1 MDIRP
6 EICYYENDK
15 SVHPQGEALMENR
28 VTLKMIREAAAAL
41 YGITEI
47 TPIVTSTRLGKNL
60 FIKSENLQKTG
71 SFKIRGAYNKL
82 RMLSPEEA
90 ARGVIA
96 CSAGN
101 HAQGVALSATR
112 LGMKSVICMPEGA
125 PILKVEAT
133 RGYGAE
139 VVLVPGIYDDAAAE
153 AERLAKSEGYTFA
166 HPFNDPYVIAGQGT
180 IALEILDQV
189 PDVEQIVVPIGG
201 GGLISGIAVAAKSLH
216 PNIKVIGVQAATVPS
231 MFVSR
236 RNGEIT
242 TVKDGPTIADGI
254 HVLTPGS
261 LTFDL
266 VEQFVDDIV
275 TVSEDE
281 IAAAI
286 VALLE
291 GPKTVAEG
299 AGATSVAAY
308 IFDRID
314 TSLKTVAVVSG
325 GNVDITTLSRIITK
339 GMQKTG
345 RIVQIT
351 TKLTDKAGNL
361 AQLLTCVAE
370 NGANVLDIAHERE
383 DAKTEVNS
391 CVVTMTLE
399 TRDPEHVRK
408 LRADLVRHG
417 YRLLD

>member
-1 MDIRP
+1 MQT
-6 EICYYENDK
+6 
-15 SVHPQGEALMENR
+15 V
-28 VTLKMIREAAAAL
+28 VTLDMIREARDAL
-41 YGITEI
+41 SGVAEK

-60 FIKSENLQKTG
+60 YIKSENLQKTG
-71 SFKIRGAYNKL
+71 SFKIRGAFNKI

-90 ARGVIA
+90 KRGVIA

-112 LGMKSVICMPEGA
+112 LGIKSVICMPEGA

-139 VVLVPGIYDDAAAE
+139 VVLVPGVYDDAARE
-153 AERLAKSEGYTFA
+153 AERLSREEGYTFA

-180 IALEILDQV
+180 IGLEILEQV
-189 PDVEQIVVPIGG
+189 PEVEQIIVPIGG
-201 GGLISGIAVAAKSLH
+201 GGLISGVAVAVKSMR
-216 PNIKVIGVQAATVPS
+216 PNVKIIGVQASTVPS
-231 MFVSR
+231 MFVSQ

-254 HVLTPGS
+254 HVLTPGD
-261 LTFDL
+261 LTFRL
-266 VEQFVDDIV
+266 VQEYVDEIV

-308 IFDRID
+308 LFNKID
-314 TSLKTVAVVSG
+314 TSLNTVALVSG

-339 GMQKTG
+339 GLQKTG
-345 RIVQIT
+345 RIVQIK
-351 TKLTDKAGNL
+351 TKLADKAGNL
-361 AQLLTCVAE
+361 AQLLKCIADA
-370 NGANVLDIAHERE
+370 GANVLNIEHERE
-383 DAKTEVNS
+383 DAKTSVS
-391 CVVTMTLE
+391 TCVVTMTLE
-399 TRDPEHVRK
+399 TRDEVHVQMIRRE
-408 LRADLVRHG
+408 LRNRG
-417 YRLLD
+417 YHLFD

>member
-1 MDIRP
+1 MNTNVNL
-6 EICYYENDK
+6 E
-15 SVHPQGEALMENR
+15 
-28 VTLKMIREAAAAL
+28 MIREAREAL
-41 YGITEI
+41 RDVAEF
-47 TPIVTSTRLGKNL
+47 TPIVTSSRLGKNL

-71 SFKIRGAYNKL
+71 SFKIRGAYN
-82 RMLSPEEA
+82 RIRNLSPEEA

-112 LGMKSVICMPEGA
+112 LGIRSVICMPEAA

-139 VVLVPGIYDDAAAE
+139 VVLVPGVYDDAARE
-153 AERLAKSEGYTFA
+153 AERLAREEGFTFA

-180 IALEILDQV
+180 IGLEILEQV

-201 GGLISGIAVAAKSLH
+201 GGLISGISVAVKSMR
-216 PNIKVIGVQAATVPS
+216 PNVRIVGVQAASVPS
-231 MFVSR
+231 MLVSH
-236 RNGEIT
+236 RNGERT

-254 HVLTPGS
+254 HVLTPGE
-261 LTFDL
+261 LTFAL
-266 VEQFVDDIV
+266 VEDYVDDIV
-275 TVSEDE
+275 TVTEDE

-308 IFDRID
+308 IFGRID
-314 TSLKTVAVVSG
+314 TSLKTAAVVSG

-345 RIVQIT
+345 RIVQFT
-351 TKLTDKAGNL
+351 TKLTDRAGNL
-361 AQLLTCVAE
+361 AQLLTCIASA
-370 NGANVLDIAHERE
+370 GANVLDIEHERE

-399 TRDPEHVRK
+399 TRDNAHVKAIREDL
-408 LRADLVRHG
+408 LRRG
-417 YRLLD
+417 YRLLE

>member
-1 MDIRP
+1 
-6 EICYYENDK
+6 
-15 SVHPQGEALMENR
+15 MENR
-28 VTLKMIREAAAAL
+28 VTLEMIQDAKEAL
-41 YGITEI
+41 KGITEL
-47 TPIVTSTRLGKNL
+47 TPIVSSNRLGKNL

-71 SFKIRGAYNKL
+71 SFKIRGAFNKI
-82 RMLSPEEA
+82 RTLSPEEA
-90 ARGVIA
+90 AKGVIA

-112 LGMKSVICMPEGA
+112 LGIKSVICMPEGA

-139 VVLVPGIYDDAAAE
+139 VVLVPGIYDDAARE
-153 AERLAKSEGYTFA
+153 AERLSKAEGYTFA

-180 IALEILDQV
+180 IGLEILEQV

-201 GGLISGIAVAAKSLH
+201 GGLISGVAVAVKSMR
-216 PNIKVIGVQAATVPS
+216 PNVKVIGVQAATVPS

-254 HVLTPGS
+254 HVLTPGD
-261 LTFDL
+261 LTFRIVQDY
-266 VEQFVDDIV
+266 VDDIV

-299 AGATSVAAY
+299 AGATTVAAY
-308 IFDRID
+308 LFEKID
-314 TSLKTVAVVSG
+314 TSLKTVALVSG

-339 GMQKTG
+339 GLQKTG
-345 RIVQIT
+345 RIVQLT
-351 TKLTDKAGNL
+351 TKLQDKAGNL

-370 NGANVLDIAHERE
+370 NGANVLDIDHQRE

-399 TRDPEHVRK
+399 TRDEAHVQT
-408 LRADLVRHG
+408 LRADLKRRG
-417 YRLLD
+417 YALL

>member
-1 MDIRP
+1 
-6 EICYYENDK
+6 
-15 SVHPQGEALMENR
+15 MESR
-28 VTLKMIREAAAAL
+28 VTLDMIREAREAL
-41 YGITEI
+41 KGITEL
-47 TPIVTSTRLGKNL
+47 TPMVTSNRLGKNL
-60 FIKSENLQKTG
+60 YIKSENLQKTG
-71 SFKIRGAYNKL
+71 SFKIRGAFNKI
-82 RMLSPEEA
+82 RTLSPEEA

-112 LGMKSVICMPEGA
+112 LGIKSVICMPEGA

-139 VVLVPGIYDDAAAE
+139 VVLVPGVYDDAARE
-153 AERLAKSEGYTFA
+153 AERLSREEGYTFA

-180 IALEILDQV
+180 LGLEILEQV
-189 PDVEQIVVPIGG
+189 PDVEQVVVPIGG
-201 GGLISGIAVAAKSLH
+201 GGLISGVAVAIKSMR
-216 PNIKVIGVQAATVPS
+216 PNVKVIGVQAATVPS
-231 MFVSR
+231 MFVSLR
-236 RNGEIT
+236 SGQIT
-242 TVKDGPTIADGI
+242 TVKDGATIADGI
-254 HVLTPGS
+254 HVLTPGD
-261 LTFDL
+261 LTFDI
-266 VEQFVDDIV
+266 VQNYVDDIV

-308 IFDRID
+308 LFEKID
-314 TSLKTVAVVSG
+314 TSLKTVALVSG

-345 RIVQIT
+345 RIVQLT
-351 TKLTDKAGNL
+351 TKLQDKVGNL
-361 AQLLTCVAE
+361 AALLSCVAA
-370 NGANVLDIAHERE
+370 NGANVLDIDHQRE

-399 TRDPEHVRK
+399 TRNKAHVQA
-408 LRADLVRHG
+408 LREDLLRHG
-417 YRLLD
+417 YHLI

>member
-1 MDIRP
+1 MD
-6 EICYYENDK
+6 NT
-15 SVHPQGEALMENR
+15 
-28 VTLKMIREAAAAL
+28 VTLDMIREARAAL
-41 YGITEI
+41 ADVAEL

-71 SFKIRGAYNKL
+71 SFKIRGAFNKI

-112 LGMKSVICMPEGA
+112 LGIRSVICMPEGA

-139 VVLVPGIYDDAAAE
+139 VVLVPGVYDDAARE
-153 AERLAKSEGYTFA
+153 AERLAKERGYTFA

-180 IALEILDQV
+180 IGLEILDQL
-189 PDVEQIVVPIGG
+189 PDVEQIIVPIGG
-201 GGLISGIAVAAKSLH
+201 GGLISGVAAAVKFMR
-216 PNIKVIGVQAATVPS
+216 PNVHIIGVQASTVPS
-231 MFVSR
+231 MFVSYR
-236 RNGEIT
+236 SGEIT
-242 TVKDGPTIADGI
+242 TVRDNPTIADGI
-254 HVLTPGS
+254 HVLTPGD
-261 LTFDL
+261 LTFRM
-266 VEQFVDDIV
+266 VREYVDDIV

-308 IFDRID
+308 MFHKID
-314 TSLKTVAVVSG
+314 TSLKTVALVSG

-339 GMQKTG
+339 GLQKTG
-345 RIVQIT
+345 RIVQFT
-351 TKLTDKAGNL
+351 TKLADKAGIL

-370 NGANVLDIAHERE
+370 NGANVLNIEHARE
-383 DAKTEVNS
+383 DAETSVS
-391 CVVTMTLE
+391 TCVVTMTLE
-399 TRDPEHVRK
+399 TRDEEHVMKIRK
-408 LRADLVRHG
+408 DLTSRG
-417 YRLLD
+417 YRLYV

>member
-1 MDIRP
+1 MQNI
-6 EICYYENDK
+6 
-15 SVHPQGEALMENR
+15 
-28 VTLKMIREAAAAL
+28 VTLNMIRDARTSLAGTAEL
-41 YGITEI
+41 

-60 FIKSENLQKTG
+60 LIKSENLQKTG
-71 SFKIRGAYNKL
+71 SFKIRGAFNKI

-90 ARGVIA
+90 ACGVIA

-112 LGMKSVICMPEGA
+112 LGIHSVICMPEGA

-139 VVLVPGIYDDAAAE
+139 VILVPGNYDDAARE
-153 AERLAKSEGYTFA
+153 AERLSREQGYTFA

-180 IALEILDQV
+180 IGLEILDQV
-189 PDVEQIVVPIGG
+189 PDVEQIIVPVGG
-201 GGLISGIAVAAKSLH
+201 GGLISGVAAAVKFMR
-216 PNIKVIGVQAATVPS
+216 PNVRVIGVQASTVPS
-231 MFVSR
+231 MFVSCR
-236 RNGEIT
+236 SGEIT
-242 TVKDGPTIADGI
+242 TVKDNPTIADGI
-254 HVLTPGS
+254 HVLTPGD
-261 LTFDL
+261 LTFQL
-266 VEQFVDDIV
+266 VREYVDDIV

-308 IFDRID
+308 LFNKID
-314 TSLKTVAVVSG
+314 TTMKTVSLVSG

-339 GMQKTG
+339 GLQKTG

-351 TKLTDKAGNL
+351 TKLADKAGIL

-370 NGANVLDIAHERE
+370 SGANVLNIEHARE
-383 DAKTEVNS
+383 DAETSVS
-391 CVVTMTLE
+391 TCVVTMTLE
-399 TRDPEHVRK
+399 TRNEEHVMKIRK
-408 LRADLVRHG
+408 DLTSRG
-417 YRLLD
+417 YRLYV

>member
-1 MDIRP
+1 MENSVTLEMIR
-6 EICYYENDK
+6 DAR
-15 SVHPQGEALMENR
+15 EALKDVAE
-28 VTLKMIREAAAAL
+28 L
-41 YGITEI
+41 
-47 TPIVTSTRLGKNL
+47 TPVVTSTRFGKNL

-71 SFKIRGAYNKL
+71 SFKIRGAYNKI
-82 RMLSPEEA
+82 RNLSPEEA
-90 ARGVIA
+90 SHGVIA

-101 HAQGVALSATR
+101 HAQGVALSATK
-112 LGMKSVICMPEGA
+112 LGIRSVICMPEGA

-133 RGYGAE
+133 RGYGAD
-139 VVLVPGIYDDAAAE
+139 VVLVPGIYDDAARE
-153 AERLAKSEGYTFA
+153 AQRLAREEGYTFA

-180 IALEILDQV
+180 IGLEILEQV
-189 PDVEQIVVPIGG
+189 PDVEQVIVPIGG
-201 GGLISGIAVAAKSLH
+201 GGLVSGVAVAVKSMR
-216 PNIKVIGVQAATVPS
+216 PNVKVIGVQAATVPS
-231 MFVSR
+231 MFVSHR
-236 RNGEIT
+236 VGEIT
-242 TVKDGPTIADGI
+242 TVKDGATIADGI
-254 HVLTPGS
+254 HVLTPGD
-261 LTFDL
+261 LTFRI
-266 VEQFVDDIV
+266 VQEYVDDIV

-299 AGATSVAAY
+299 AGATSVAA
-308 IFDRID
+308 FLFGKVD

-339 GMQKTG
+339 GLQKTG
-345 RIVQIT
+345 RIVQIS

-361 AQLLTCVAE
+361 AQLLSCVAE

-383 DAKTEVNS
+383 AAKTEVNS

-399 TRDPEHVRK
+399 TRDAEHVRK
-408 LRADLVRHG
+408 LRDDLMRRG

>member
-1 MDIRP
+1 MD
-6 EICYYENDK
+6 N
-15 SVHPQGEALMENR
+15 S
-28 VTLKMIREAAAAL
+28 VTLKMIQEAREAL
-41 YGITEI
+41 KGIAEV

-71 SFKIRGAYNKL
+71 SFKIRGAYNKI

-90 ARGVIA
+90 KRGVIA

-112 LGMKSVICMPEGA
+112 LGIRSVICMPEGA

-139 VVLVPGIYDDAAAE
+139 VVLVPGIYDDAARE
-153 AERLAKSEGYTFA
+153 AKRLADEEGFTFA

-180 IALEILDQV
+180 IGLEILEQV

-201 GGLISGIAVAAKSLH
+201 GGLISGVAAAVKSMR
-216 PNIKVIGVQAATVPS
+216 PNVKVIGVQAATVPS
-231 MFVSR
+231 MFVSMR
-236 RNGEIT
+236 SGEII
-242 TVKDGPTIADGI
+242 TVRDGATIADGI
-254 HVLTPGS
+254 HVLTPGD
-261 LTFDL
+261 LTFRMVKDY
-266 VEQFVDDIV
+266 VDDIV

-308 IFDRID
+308 LFNRVD
-314 TSLKTVAVVSG
+314 TLLNTVALVSG

-345 RIVQIT
+345 RIVRLT
-351 TKLTDKAGNL
+351 TKLIDKAGNL
-361 AQLLTCVAE
+361 AQLVACVAE
-370 NGANVLDIAHERE
+370 CGANILDIEHERE

-399 TRDPEHVRK
+399 TRDEAHIRK
-408 LRADLVRHG
+408 IRESLVSHG
-417 YRLLD
+417 YRLIE

>member
-1 MDIRP
+1 
-6 EICYYENDK
+6 
-15 SVHPQGEALMENR
+15 MENR
-28 VTLKMIREAAAAL
+28 VTLEMIREASEAL
-41 YGITEI
+41 RDVAEI
-47 TPIVTSTRLGKNL
+47 TPIVTSTRLGRNL
-60 FIKSENLQKTG
+60 YIKSENLQKTG
-71 SFKIRGAYNKL
+71 SFKIRGAFNKL
-82 RMLSPEEA
+82 RMLSQEEA
-90 ARGVIA
+90 SRGVIA

-112 LGMKSVICMPEGA
+112 LGIKSVICMPEGA

-153 AERLAKSEGYTFA
+153 AERLSHEESYTFA

-180 IALEILDQV
+180 IGLEILEQV

-201 GGLISGIAVAAKSLH
+201 GGLISGVAVAVKSMR
-216 PNIKVIGVQAATVPS
+216 PNVKVIGVQAATVPS
-231 MFVSR
+231 MFVSHR
-236 RNGEIT
+236 SGHIT

-254 HVLTPGS
+254 HVLTPGD

-266 VEQFVDDIV
+266 VENYVDDIV

-308 IFDRID
+308 IFNRID
-314 TSLKTVAVVSG
+314 TSLKTVAIVSG

-361 AQLLTCVAE
+361 AHLLTCVAE
-370 NGANVLDIAHERE
+370 SGANVLDIAHERE

-399 TRDPEHVRK
+399 TRNNDHVRK
-408 LRADLVRHG
+408 LREDLVSHG

>member
-1 MDIRP
+1 MD
-6 EICYYENDK
+6 NK
-15 SVHPQGEALMENR
+15 
-28 VTLKMIREAAAAL
+28 VTLDMIREAREAL
-41 YGITEI
+41 RGVAEV
-47 TPIVTSTRLGKNL
+47 TPVVTSTRLGKNL
-60 FIKSENLQKTG
+60 SIKSENLQKTG
-71 SFKIRGAYNKL
+71 SFKIRGAFNKI

-90 ARGVIA
+90 KRGVIA

-112 LGMKSVICMPEGA
+112 LGIKSVICMPEGA

-139 VVLVPGIYDDAAAE
+139 VVLVPGVYDDAARE
-153 AERLAKSEGYTFA
+153 AERLSREEGYTFA
-166 HPFNDPYVIAGQGT
+166 HPFNDPFVIAGQGT
-180 IALEILDQV
+180 IGLEILEQV

-201 GGLISGIAVAAKSLH
+201 GGLISGIATAVKSMR
-216 PNIKVIGVQAATVPS
+216 PNVKIIGVQASTVPS
-231 MFVSR
+231 MFVSHR
-236 RNGEIT
+236 TGEIT

-254 HVLTPGS
+254 HVLTPGK
-261 LTFDL
+261 LTFEIVQDY
-266 VEQFVDDIV
+266 VDDIV

-299 AGATSVAAY
+299 AGATTVAAY
-308 IFDRID
+308 LFNRLD
-314 TSLKTVAVVSG
+314 TSLNTVAVVSG

-339 GMQKTG
+339 GLQKTG
-345 RIVQIT
+345 RIVQFK

-361 AQLLTCVAE
+361 AQLLSCIAE
-370 NGANVLDIAHERE
+370 SGANVLDITHERE

-399 TRDPEHVRK
+399 TRNAAHVQKIRE
-408 LRADLVRHG
+408 DLIHHG
-417 YRLLD
+417 YRLLID

>member
-1 MDIRP
+1 M
-6 EICYYENDK
+6 K
-15 SVHPQGEALMENR
+15 SI
-28 VTLKMIREAAAAL
+28 VTLEMIREAAEAL
-41 YGITEI
+41 RGITEI

-60 FIKSENLQKTG
+60 LIKSENLQKTG
-71 SFKIRGAYNKL
+71 SFKIRGAFNKL

-112 LGMKSVICMPEGA
+112 LGIRSVVCMPEGA

-139 VVLVPGIYDDAAAE
+139 VVLVPGNYDDAAAQ
-153 AERLAKSEGYTFA
+153 AERLSREKGYTFA

-180 IALEILDQV
+180 IGLEILEQV
-189 PDVEQIVVPIGG
+189 PDAEQIVVPIGG
-201 GGLISGIAVAAKSLH
+201 GGLISGVAAAVKSMR
-216 PNIKVIGVQAATVPS
+216 PNIKIVGVQAASVPS

-236 RNGEIT
+236 RSGEIT

-254 HVLTPGS
+254 HVLTPGT
-261 LTFDL
+261 LTFAL
-266 VEQFVDDIV
+266 TEQYVDDIV

-308 IFDRID
+308 IFDKID

-370 NGANVLDIAHERE
+370 SGANVLDIAHERE

-399 TRDPEHVRK
+399 TRDPDHVRR
-408 LRADLVRHG
+408 LRSDLIRQG